1 MQKGSLLNLLS
12 PVLGE
17 FLSSFTLVYI
27 IFLIPSIINYY
38 KASIFEI
45 LWIPISLLVSFI
57 PLNNVMDRISSLYGR
72 DKLYYIGLILYIITI
87 IFLTLLPPISIFII
101 LTFIMGISLSIIYP
115 NSIRIHE
122 IVNKNS
128 INIQILFLISI
139 IFGITIAYLLNGYL
153 RISFITLI
161 IIPVLIIF
169 ISLLTFF
176 NYTFIK
182 IHDEIDILGSFL
194 FAAFISLFIFFIM
207 LLKIYPITYTL
218 YFLIMSLVFL
228 SIFII
233 FEKGV
238 SNKFFNLSLLKN
250 KDILSIFVTNLVIYI
265 SIVPIFLI
273 LPLYY
278 INILNQNYSLNI
290 ILLFSIISF
299 LTFIILNI
307 INLNINNKILI
318 LVGLLLISISYIMM
332 SINIKLLF
340 YDVIAIALG
349 YGISE
354 YSNYILINKYSN
366 KTENYEILNISEISK
381 YTGILL
387 SIGLSSL
394 ILSIYLNRNYYF
406 SYPRYVISNTLF
418 INAMNTIF
426 LIIGIFI
433 LLSLYFSYLRS
444 GESYV

>member
-1 MQKGSLLNLLS
+1 MQKNSLLNLLS

-17 FLSSFTLVYI
+17 FLTSFTLVYI
-27 IFLIPSIINYY
+27 IFLIPAIINYY

-87 IFLTLLPPISIFII
+87 AFLALLPPISIFII
-101 LTFIMGISLSIIYP
+101 LTFILGISLSIIYP

-139 IFGITIAYLLNGYL
+139 IFGIIIAYLLNGYL
-153 RISFITLI
+153 RISFIILI
-161 IIPVLIIF
+161 IIPILIIF

-182 IHDEIDILGSFL
+182 IHEEIDILGSFL

-218 YFLIMSLVFL
+218 YFLIMSLIFL

-265 SIVPIFLI
+265 SIIPIFLI

-278 INILNQNYSLNI
+278 VNILNQNYSLNI
-290 ILLFSIISF
+290 IIFSIISF
-299 LTFIILNI
+299 LTFTILNI

-332 SINIKLLF
+332 SINIKSSF
-340 YDVIAIALG
+340 YNIITIALG

-354 YSNYILINKYSN
+354 YSNYILLNRYSN
-366 KTENYEILNISEISK
+366 KTENYEILNVSEISK
-381 YTGILL
+381 YTGMLL
-387 SIGLSSL
+387 SIGLSSF

-426 LIIGIFI
+426 LVIGIFI
-433 LLSLYFSYLRS
+433 LLSIYFSYLRS
-444 GESYV
+444 R

>member
-182 IHDEIDILGSFL
+182 IHEEIDILGSFL

-433 LLSLYFSYLRS
+433 LFSLYFSYLRS

>member
-1 MQKGSLLNLLS
+1 MQKNSLLNLLS

-17 FLSSFTLVYI
+17 FLTSFTLVYI
-27 IFLIPSIINYY
+27 IFLIPAIINYY

-87 IFLTLLPPISIFII
+87 AFLALLPPISIFII
-101 LTFIMGISLSIIYP
+101 LTFILGISLSIIYP

-128 INIQILFLISI
+128 INTQILFLISI
-139 IFGITIAYLLNGYL
+139 IFGIIIAYLLNGYL
-153 RISFITLI
+153 RISFIILI
-161 IIPVLIIF
+161 IIPILIIF

-182 IHDEIDILGSFL
+182 IHEEIDILGSFL

-218 YFLIMSLVFL
+218 YFLIMSLIFL

-265 SIVPIFLI
+265 SIIPIFLI

-278 INILNQNYSLNI
+278 VNILNQNYSLNI
-290 ILLFSIISF
+290 IIFSIISF
-299 LTFIILNI
+299 LTFTILNI

-332 SINIKLLF
+332 SINIKSSF
-340 YDVIAIALG
+340 YNIITIALG

-354 YSNYILINKYSN
+354 YSNYILLNRYSN
-366 KTENYEILNISEISK
+366 KTENYEILNISDISK
-381 YTGILL
+381 YTGMLL
-387 SIGLSSL
+387 SIGLSSF

-426 LIIGIFI
+426 LVIGIFI
-433 LLSLYFSYLRS
+433 LLSIYFSYLRS
-444 GESYV
+444 R

>member
-1 MQKGSLLNLLS
+1 MQKNSLLNLLS

-17 FLSSFTLVYI
+17 FLTSFTLVYI
-27 IFLIPSIINYY
+27 IFLIPAIINYY

-87 IFLTLLPPISIFII
+87 AFLALLPPISIFII
-101 LTFIMGISLSIIYP
+101 LTFILGISLSIIYP

-139 IFGITIAYLLNGYL
+139 IFGIIIAYLLNGYL
-153 RISFITLI
+153 RISFIILI
-161 IIPVLIIF
+161 IIPILIIF

-182 IHDEIDILGSFL
+182 IHEEIDILGSFL

-218 YFLIMSLVFL
+218 YFLIMSLIFL

-265 SIVPIFLI
+265 SIIPIFLI

-278 INILNQNYSLNI
+278 VNILNQNYSLNI
-290 ILLFSIISF
+290 IIFSIISF
-299 LTFIILNI
+299 LTFTILNI
-307 INLNINNKILI
+307 ANLNINNKILI

-332 SINIKLLF
+332 SINIKSSF
-340 YDVIAIALG
+340 YNIITIALG

-354 YSNYILINKYSN
+354 YSNYILLNRYSN
-366 KTENYEILNISEISK
+366 KTENYEILNISDISK
-381 YTGILL
+381 YTGMLL
-387 SIGLSSL
+387 SIGLSSF

-426 LIIGIFI
+426 LVIGIFI
-433 LLSLYFSYLRS
+433 LLSIYFSYLRS
-444 GESYV
+444 R